1 MDSSFLLPYYIT
13 ELYWEAMSSLLPADT
28 DDQVRLN
35 WALADMQ
42 IHWEN
47 PHSDMTDSPM
57 TGEGRDGF
65 KVTILPTKD
74 VCRQTC
80 EEKSKVKL
88 IICKCT
94 YNYMHTPCRIIVIIV
109 PSFHR
114 CCAFC
119 SQ

>member
-1 MDSSFLLPYYIT
+1 
-13 ELYWEAMSSLLPADT
+13 MSSLLPADT

-47 PHSDMTDSPM
+47 PHSDMTKSTM

-80 EEKSKVKL
+80 KRKSKVNL
-88 IICKCT
+88 ILINKCT
-94 YNYMHTPCRIIVIIV
+94 FIIIIIYIPLV
-109 PSFHR
+109 EL
-114 CCAFC
+114 
-119 SQ
+119 